1 MLAKS
6 LGKTYSCIDL
16 RKIRKAAQY
25 GYPFMFQTQF
35 LSPPLSPSKNSNRD
49 GPKSKFELF
58 RNLDIFNTFLNK
70 LIIISGQHT
79 D

>member
-25 GYPFMFQTQF
+25 GYPFMFQTV
-35 LSPPLSPSKNSNRD
+35 PLSTSLPIQKFYDRD
-49 GPKSKFELF
+49 GPKSKFKLF
-58 RNLDIFNTFLNK
+58 RNLGIFNTFLNK
-70 LIIISGQHT
+70 LIKWSALN
-79 D
+79 